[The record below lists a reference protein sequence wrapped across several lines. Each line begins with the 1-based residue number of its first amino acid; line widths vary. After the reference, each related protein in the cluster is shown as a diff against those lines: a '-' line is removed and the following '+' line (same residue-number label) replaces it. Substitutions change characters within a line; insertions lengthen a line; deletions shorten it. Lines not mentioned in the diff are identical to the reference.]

1 MLIVRYLCSVPNLVQ
16 ISVIVTKIDAHMLQ
30 NFIEPCTV
38 ILRSYKS
45 AAARRDEPFYVTTMK
60 QKVYC
65 CDGARDL
72 YEYYHRQ
79 NGGEI
84 PVFVGR
90 RFQHGHGLGSILS
103 SFFRRLVLP
112 FFQSHGKKILA
123 NAVKTTAQVAD
134 DVLGGKT
141 LKESA
146 KHRIPTG
153 IKRTL
158 LGLGPQSGS
167 GVRRPR

>member
-1 MLIVRYLCSVPNLVQ
+1 M
-16 ISVIVTKIDAHMLQ
+16 
-30 NFIEPCTV
+30 
-38 ILRSYKS
+38 
-45 AAARRDEPFYVTTMK
+45 
-60 QKVYC
+60 
-65 CDGARDL
+65 
-72 YEYYHRQ
+72 
-79 NGGEI
+79 
-84 PVFVGR
+84 
-90 RFQHGHGLGSILS
+90 
-103 SFFRRLVLP
+103 LP

-158 LGLGPQSGS
+158 GLGAQSGS
-167 GVRRPR
+167 GVRRVKRLKRDIFS

>member
-1 MLIVRYLCSVPNLVQ
+1 M
-16 ISVIVTKIDAHMLQ
+16 DA
-30 NFIEPCTV
+30 
-38 ILRSYKS
+38 S
-45 AAARRDEPFYVTTMK
+45 FYVTTMK
-60 QKVYC
+60 RKVCC

-72 YEYYHRQ
+72 YEEYYHRQ

-90 RFQHGHGLGSILS
+90 RFQHGHGLGSIL
-103 SFFRRLVLP
+103 
-112 FFQSHGKKILA
+112 
-123 NAVKTTAQVAD
+123 KTTAQVAD

-167 GVRRPR
+167 GVRRVKRLKRDIFS

>member
-1 MLIVRYLCSVPNLVQ
+1 M
-16 ISVIVTKIDAHMLQ
+16 DA
-30 NFIEPCTV
+30 
-38 ILRSYKS
+38 S
-45 AAARRDEPFYVTTMK
+45 FYVTTMK
-60 QKVYC
+60 RKVCC

-72 YEYYHRQ
+72 YEEYYHRQ

-167 GVRRPR
+167 GVRRVKRLKRDIFS

>member
-1 MLIVRYLCSVPNLVQ
+1 M
-16 ISVIVTKIDAHMLQ
+16 DA
-30 NFIEPCTV
+30 
-38 ILRSYKS
+38 S
-45 AAARRDEPFYVTTMK
+45 FYVTPMK
-60 QKVYC
+60 RKVYC

-72 YEYYHRQ
+72 YEEYYHRQ
-79 NGGEI
+79 NGG
-84 PVFVGR
+84 PFVGR

-123 NAVKTTAQVAD
+123 NAVKMTAQVAD
-134 DVLGGKT
+134 DMLGGKT

-146 KHRIPTG
+146 KHRISTG

-158 LGLGPQSGS
+158 LGLGPQTGS
-167 GVRRPR
+167 GVRRVKRLKRDIFS